1 MQESSVP
8 VISSVAIAEP
18 RNPAQYTFNA
28 SDSIEKSKK
37 SELKFDKR
45 ESVVFWICLIF
56 NKLLCHH
63 SVAHNDQ
70 KNHELKI
77 SEYIPEKR
85 ICLTRENSKN

>member
-18 RNPAQYTFNA
+18 RNPAQYTCNA

-45 ESVVFWICLIF
+45 ESGILDMSYF
-56 NKLLCHH
+56 
-63 SVAHNDQ
+63 
-70 KNHELKI
+70 
-77 SEYIPEKR
+77 
-85 ICLTRENSKN
+85 